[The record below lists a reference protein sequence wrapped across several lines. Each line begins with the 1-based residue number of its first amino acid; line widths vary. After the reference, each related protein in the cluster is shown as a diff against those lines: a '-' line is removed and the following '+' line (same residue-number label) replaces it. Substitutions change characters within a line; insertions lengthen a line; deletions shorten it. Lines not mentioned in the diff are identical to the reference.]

1 MKVAMKQL
9 FYTIGEPPG
18 IFLSLLPAPQQAIMS
33 LNYGNVMR
41 GLYGE
46 KVLEKGGNEEW
57 LEMDRMEM
65 NDATA
70 SSEKLRG
77 YVYDDE
83 YDDLDEDEY
92 DQYDESDYDSDDGDY

>member
-1 MKVAMKQL
+1 MKQL

-57 LEMDRMEM
+57 LEMERMEM

-70 SSEKLRG
+70 SSGKMRVD
-77 YVYDDE
+77 VYDDE
-83 YDDLDEDEY
+83 YDGLDEDEY

>member
-1 MKVAMKQL
+1 MKQL

-57 LEMDRMEM
+57 LEMERMEM
-65 NDATA
+65 NDGTT
-70 SSEKLRG
+70 SEKMMMG
-77 YVYDDE
+77 DVYDDE
-83 YDDLDEDEY
+83 YDGEY
-92 DQYDESDYDSDDGDY
+92 DQYDDESDYDSGDGDY

>member
-57 LEMDRMEM
+57 LEMERMET
-65 NDATA
+65 NDSTT
-70 SSEKLRG
+70 SSEKMIG
-77 YVYDDE
+77 GDV
-83 YDDLDEDEY
+83 YDDLDDDEY
-92 DQYDESDYDSDDGDY
+92 DQYDDDESDYDSDDGDY

>member
-1 MKVAMKQL
+1 MKQV

-57 LEMDRMEM
+57 LEMERMEM
-65 NDATA
+65 NDAPTVL
-70 SSEKLRG
+70 SERMSG
-77 YVYDDE
+77 DVYDDE
-83 YDDLDEDEY
+83 YDDLDDDEY
-92 DQYDESDYDSDDGDY
+92 DQYDDDESGYDSDDGDY